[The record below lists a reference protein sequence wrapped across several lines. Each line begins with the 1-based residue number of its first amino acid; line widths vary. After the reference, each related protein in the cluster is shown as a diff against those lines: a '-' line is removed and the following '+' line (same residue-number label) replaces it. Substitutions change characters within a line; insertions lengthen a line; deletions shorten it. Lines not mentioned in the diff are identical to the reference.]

1 MRRYLGLLQHKILL
15 YYPFLSSIPMASWKI
30 SYEFIAEEEQT
41 LSLVYRWFGGL
52 DFQEGLNNSSVELKV
67 ETATWLLGSSCH

>member
-1 MRRYLGLLQHKILL
+1 
-15 YYPFLSSIPMASWKI
+15 MASWKI